1 MKTNSQVTAQEKIN
15 WVAWSD
21 SIAKNWQAYNRER
34 VVTNDAASFHMNTA
48 FCISGTGDF
57 SDVDKIFADI
67 ANNMILSVIILV
79 AVLCICCLGGFFW
92 HRKRKRD
99 IE

>member
-1 MKTNSQVTAQEKIN
+1 
-15 WVAWSD
+15 
-21 SIAKNWQAYNRER
+21 
-34 VVTNDAASFHMNTA
+34 MNTA